1 MRVDAAPR
9 SAQIERVPEKG
20 SARGFFEI
28 ERWSSEEDAITL
40 RGGKGQHEYVRG
52 QDAFLLHARRRD
64 VDLIALSDADAP
76 TRTCYPTQVIEAAA
90 KLGNE
95 VCGM

>member
-64 VDLIALSDADAP
+64 VDLIAWGRKSVIWPVGLDAKERGQLTP
-76 TRTCYPTQVIEAAA
+76 
-90 KLGNE
+90 LG
-95 VCGM
+95 C